1 MFGFLSVKFLMLSFI
16 GALLSAV
23 STSLMSVFIS
33 LKKISYMS
41 EALSHIS
48 FAGIAIAILL
58 GMSVNAVSAL
68 FVLSLVII
76 IAFISLYYHLEESN
90 VTMIIM
96 SVSMALGIM
105 LLSLKK
111 DYTADVSS
119 YMFGNILLI
128 NQEDL
133 YWLSVLIVLNLGFL
147 MAFYREIIYMTY
159 HSQIAEFYHI
169 PAKTVYVIFL
179 IILALNIVISVKI
192 AGIVL
197 ITAQLILPGMISLNL
212 TRQISKAI
220 VIGVIASV
228 LSSLTGFLLSY
239 QFNFPSGSVIVLVLF
254 LFFLISLAVK
264 SIAVR
269 DH

>member
-1 MFGFLSVKFLMLSFI
+1 
-16 GALLSAV
+16 
-23 STSLMSVFIS
+23 
-33 LKKISYMS
+33 
-41 EALSHIS
+41 
-48 FAGIAIAILL
+48 
-58 GMSVNAVSAL
+58 
-68 FVLSLVII
+68 
-76 IAFISLYYHLEESN
+76 
-90 VTMIIM
+90 
-96 SVSMALGIM
+96 
-105 LLSLKK
+105 
-111 DYTADVSS
+111 
-119 YMFGNILLI
+119 FGNILLI